1 MRLYGQNEK
10 LFTIEAKIVSNI
22 AIDSWIYIRNPGISP
37 TTGGRD
43 FISNDIPQA
52 TNMHKE
58 LTDEELYT
66 YSRQIVLA
74 DIGYDGQL
82 ALRNAR
88 VCLIGVGGLGSPIAL
103 KLVGMGIGT
112 LRFVDRDVVSRTDL
126 HRQHL
131 YDVDAIGQPKVE
143 VALKRLSRLNP
154 DVSLEPV
161 PEALNSLNAE
171 DLITGMDLVIDG
183 LDRIETR
190 YIVNRTCH
198 RLKVPYVFG
207 AATASYGN
215 VATLIPDRTFCLE
228 CFMPDLK
235 NEDIPSCG
243 VVGVHPSVVGMV
255 ASIQVAEAIRVLT
268 GQKPTLFNKLLYV
281 DLKELEF
288 NILDVPRLESCKV
301 CGQKPDNKPVEVA
314 DRWFEESC
322 ARDGRRTF
330 SLSPKKR
337 LAVNLNKVAEAIEE
351 NGLQVTTTGQFGIS
365 FEHKN
370 EITACILK
378 SGIMVAQ
385 TPPQLDEDITT
396 EVFDIYRS
404 ILVDGLGLP
413 EEILPDME

>member
-1 MRLYGQNEK
+1 
-10 LFTIEAKIVSNI
+10 
-22 AIDSWIYIRNPGISP
+22 
-37 TTGGRD
+37 
-43 FISNDIPQA
+43 
-52 TNMHKE
+52 MHKE

-82 ALRNAR
+82 ALRNAK

-131 YDVDAIGQPKVE
+131 YDADAVGQPKVE
-143 VALKRLSRLNP
+143 VAQKRLSRLNP
-154 DVSLEPV
+154 DVRLEPV
-161 PEALNSLNAE
+161 PEALNSINAD
-171 DLITGMDLVIDG
+171 DLIAGMDIVIDG

-190 YIVNRTCH
+190 YIVNRTCI
-198 RLKVPYVFG
+198 RQKVPYVFG

-215 VATLIPDRTFCLE
+215 VATLIPGRTFCLE

-255 ASIQVAEAIRVLT
+255 ASIQVAEAVRVLT
-268 GQKPTLFNKLLYV
+268 GRQPTLFNKLLYV

-288 NILDVPRLESCKV
+288 NVLDVPRLESCKV
-301 CGQKPDNKPVEVA
+301 CGTKPDGRPAKLT
-314 DRWFEESC
+314 DKWFEESC

-337 LAVNLNKVAEAIEE
+337 LDLNLEKLGRVIEKK
-351 NGLQVTTTGQFGIS
+351 GLAAKSTGLFGIS
-365 FEHKN
+365 FEHPDG
-370 EITACILK
+370 ITACILK

-385 TPPQLDEDITT
+385 TPPRLDEDFAH
-396 EVFDIYRS
+396 EVFEIYRS
-404 ILVDGLGLP
+404 ILIDGMGLS
-413 EEILPDME
+413 EDILPDMDKEKARTF

>member
-1 MRLYGQNEK
+1 M
-10 LFTIEAKIVSNI
+10 
-22 AIDSWIYIRNPGISP
+22 RNPTFSGSIH
-37 TTGGRD
+37 
-43 FISNDIPQA
+43 PQV
-52 TNMHKE
+52 TDMHKE

-82 ALRNAR
+82 ALKNAR

-143 VALKRLSRLNP
+143 VALNRLRGLNP
-154 DVSLEPV
+154 DVRLEPV

-171 DLITGMDLVIDG
+171 ELISGMDIVIDG

-190 YIVNRTCH
+190 YIVNRTCY
-198 RLKVPYVFG
+198 RLKIPYVFG

-215 VATLIPDRTFCLE
+215 VSTLIPDQTFCLE

-243 VVGVHPSVVGMV
+243 IVGVHPSVVGMV
-255 ASIQVAEAIRVLT
+255 ASIQVSEAIRVLT
-268 GQKPTLFNKLLYV
+268 GQKPKLFNKLLYI

-288 NILDVPRLESCKV
+288 NILDIPRLETCKV
-301 CGQKPDNKPVEVA
+301 CGQKPDGKPDEVA
-314 DRWFEESC
+314 DKWFEESC

-330 SLSPKKR
+330 SISPKKR
-337 LAVNLNKVAEAIEE
+337 LEVNLNRVANVIEE
-351 NGLQVTTTGQFGIS
+351 SGLQVISAGKFGIS
-365 FEHKN
+365 FEHKKG
-370 EITACILK
+370 ITACILK

-385 TPPQLDEDITT
+385 TPPQLDVDMTHD
-396 EVFDIYRS
+396 VFDIYKS
-404 ILVDGLGLP
+404 ILIDGLGLP
-413 EEILPDME
+413 EDILPD

>member
-1 MRLYGQNEK
+1 
-10 LFTIEAKIVSNI
+10 
-22 AIDSWIYIRNPGISP
+22 
-37 TTGGRD
+37 
-43 FISNDIPQA
+43 
-52 TNMHKE
+52 MHKE

-82 ALRNAR
+82 ALKNSR

-131 YDVDAIGQPKVE
+131 YDAEAIGQPKVE

-154 DVSLEPV
+154 DVTLEPV
-161 PEALNSLNAE
+161 PEALNSANAE
-171 DLITGMDLVIDG
+171 ELIAGMDIVIDG

-190 YIVNRTCH
+190 YIVNRTCY
-198 RLKVPYVFG
+198 RLKIPYVFG

-215 VATLIPDRTFCLE
+215 VSTLIPDQTFCLE

-255 ASIQVAEAIRVLT
+255 ASLQVSEATRVLT
-268 GQKPTLFNKLLYV
+268 GRQPKLLNKLLYV
-281 DLKELEF
+281 DLQELEF
-288 NILDVPRLESCKV
+288 NILDIPRLDSCKV
-301 CGQKPDNKPVEVA
+301 CGKNPQGNPERVA
-314 DRWFEESC
+314 DKKFEESC

-330 SLSPKKR
+330 SISPQKRIEVDLDKLARLIKKKR
-337 LAVNLNKVAEAIEE
+337 LPLKF
-351 NGLQVTTTGQFGIS
+351 TGNFGVS
-365 FEHKN
+365 FVHPEG
-370 EITACILK
+370 ITACILK

-385 TPPQLDEDITT
+385 TPPREDDAISNQ
-396 EVFDIYRS
+396 VLNIYQT
-404 ILVDGLGLP
+404 ILIDGLGMNKD
-413 EEILPDME
+413 ILPDTE

>member
-1 MRLYGQNEK
+1 MQKN
-10 LFTIEAKIVSNI
+10 
-22 AIDSWIYIRNPGISP
+22 
-37 TTGGRD
+37 
-43 FISNDIPQA
+43 
-52 TNMHKE
+52 

-82 ALRNAR
+82 ALRNAK

-131 YDVDAIGQPKVE
+131 YDVDAVGQPKVE

-154 DVSLEPV
+154 DVTLEPV

-171 DLITGMDLVIDG
+171 ELIGGMDIVIDG

-190 YIVNRTCH
+190 YIVNRTCN
-198 RLKVPYVFG
+198 RLKIPYVFG

-215 VATLIPDRTFCLE
+215 VSTLIPDRTFCLE

-243 VVGVHPSVVGMV
+243 VIGVHPSVVGMV
-255 ASIQVAEAIRVLT
+255 ASIQVSEAIRVLI
-268 GQKPTLFNKLLYV
+268 GQKPKLFNKLLYV
-281 DLKELEF
+281 DLTELEF

-301 CGQKPDNKPVEVA
+301 CGKKPDGRPGELTDK
-314 DRWFEESC
+314 WFEESC

-330 SLSPKKR
+330 SISPKKR
-337 LAVNLNKVAEAIEE
+337 LELNLNKLAKVIEKK
-351 NGLQVTTTGQFGIS
+351 GLQVNSAGKFGIS
-365 FEHKN
+365 FEHKKG
-370 EITACILK
+370 ITACILK

-385 TPPQLDEDITT
+385 TPPLLDVDMTSDVFDLYKSILADGMGISEDI
-396 EVFDIYRS
+396 
-404 ILVDGLGLP
+404 LP
-413 EEILPDME
+413 NME

>member
-1 MRLYGQNEK
+1 
-10 LFTIEAKIVSNI
+10 
-22 AIDSWIYIRNPGISP
+22 
-37 TTGGRD
+37 
-43 FISNDIPQA
+43 
-52 TNMHKE
+52 MHKE

-82 ALRNAR
+82 ALRNAK

-143 VALKRLSRLNP
+143 VALNRLRRLNP
-154 DVSLEPV
+154 DVRLEPV

-171 DLITGMDLVIDG
+171 DLIAGMDIVIDG

-198 RLKVPYVFG
+198 RLKIPYVFG

-215 VATLIPDRTFCLE
+215 VSTLIPDQTFCLE

-255 ASIQVAEAIRVLT
+255 ASIQVSEVIRVLT
-268 GQKPTLFNKLLYV
+268 GQQPKLFNKLLYL
-281 DLKELEF
+281 DLKGLEF
-288 NILDVPRLESCKV
+288 NILDVPPLESCKV
-301 CGQKPDNKPVEVA
+301 CGQKPDGRPDELTDK
-314 DRWFEESC
+314 WFEESC

-337 LAVNLNKVAEAIEE
+337 LEVNLNKVANVIEE
-351 NGLQVTTTGQFGIS
+351 NGLQVISAGKFGIS
-365 FEHKN
+365 FQHKKG
-370 EITACILK
+370 ISACILK

-385 TPPQLDEDITT
+385 TPPQLDDDISKG
-396 EVFDIYRS
+396 VFDIYRS
-404 ILVDGLGLP
+404 IMVEGLGLP
-413 EEILPDME
+413 GDILPNME

>member
-1 MRLYGQNEK
+1 
-10 LFTIEAKIVSNI
+10 
-22 AIDSWIYIRNPGISP
+22 
-37 TTGGRD
+37 
-43 FISNDIPQA
+43 
-52 TNMHKE
+52 MHKE
-58 LTDEELYT
+58 LTDEELHT

-82 ALRNAR
+82 ALRNAK
-88 VCLIGVGGLGSPIAL
+88 VCLIGVGGLGSPIAM

-131 YDVDAIGQPKVE
+131 YDADAVGQPKVE
-143 VALKRLSRLNP
+143 VAQKRLSRLNP
-154 DVSLEPV
+154 DVRLEPV
-161 PEALNSLNAE
+161 PEALNSLNAD
-171 DLITGMDLVIDG
+171 DLIAGMDIVIDG

-190 YIVNRTCH
+190 YIVNRTCI
-198 RLKVPYVFG
+198 RQKVPYVFG

-215 VATLIPDRTFCLE
+215 VATLIPGRTFCLE

-243 VVGVHPSVVGMV
+243 VVGVHPSVVGMI
-255 ASIQVAEAIRVLT
+255 ASIQVAEAVRVLT
-268 GQKPTLFNKLLYV
+268 GRQPTLFNKLLYV

-288 NILDVPRLESCKV
+288 NILDVPRLETCKV
-301 CGQKPDNKPVEVA
+301 CGTKPDGRPAKLT
-314 DRWFEESC
+314 DKWFEESC

-337 LAVNLNKVAEAIEE
+337 LDLNLEKLGRAIEKK
-351 NGLQVTTTGQFGIS
+351 GLPPKSTGMFGIS
-365 FEHKN
+365 FEHPKG
-370 EITACILK
+370 ITACILK

-385 TPPQLDEDITT
+385 TPPRLDEDITR

-404 ILVDGLGLP
+404 ILIDGMGLS
-413 EEILPDME
+413 EKILPDWDKEKAQTC